1 MTPQDVLE
9 QLLARP
15 ERAAQRSFLVEQ
27 AARLDEAGQ
36 AALAAGLK
44 EQSEQFLRA
53 DIQRARQTAA
63 LLLEMAGVT
72 GNPRHRALG
81 LLAEA
86 NLWAIGLGEFRQAI
100 ERYDEAAGLYAAA
113 GCPVEQATAQIGKIA
128 AMSSLGQHEAALQ
141 TGRWAAQLLEKQ
153 QAWFPLAKLTANMA
167 AIHIRL
173 GQDAQALT
181 LLEQAQSL
189 YGRAGLAASPGWARA
204 EFNRAVT
211 LRNLGHFE
219 LSVQASQQAI
229 EMLEQLN
236 QPVEAAR
243 ARQSL
248 AITYYVLGR
257 YNEALSLLDEVRDVF
272 LADGRRRDAVLT
284 ELFISDCLLQ
294 LRRFGDVLD
303 KCQQVRQ
310 LFTELGTRFEVAQ
323 AILNE
328 AIAYAGNGQFT
339 AALNS
344 LTEARGLFEANGNQT
359 WMATA
364 DLEMAAVLLRT
375 PSRGEATG
383 EDVAST
389 PGRSLSVASPLR
401 LAEQAMAV
409 FQAYGQ
415 PVAEAQAR
423 LVAAQAAA
431 TLTDPARARAL
442 LAETLAF
449 AENQNVPF
457 LTFQS
462 YSLLGRL
469 ARGQGDRPAAL
480 EAYDRSIQEL
490 ERLRGRL
497 MVEFRA
503 GFLEDKQSVY
513 EDAVGLCLEMGQAE
527 PGLAYAERAKSRAL
541 LELLAFRLELGVEA
555 RAAEDAPLVAELT
568 HLRDER
574 DRLYRRWESGDGSG
588 ERGVPAR
595 PTDQQQAQ
603 QEVLTLEKRITDLW
617 HKLLIRNASYARD
630 AALWQVRAE
639 PVQPYLDRETL
650 LLEYFVAHDELII
663 FLVTAATVEARRLP
677 NPLAAVQEL
686 RQKLWVNLRRVAR
699 SQPAQVAAYTAN
711 AQGLLRRLY
720 DLLLA
725 PVRDTLADYARLIVV
740 PHGSLHYLPFH
751 ALHDGQ
757 CYLLETHE
765 VSYLPGA
772 NFLRYCQP
780 TQTNTQSANS
790 SAISRRPVTIGS
802 QPPSP
807 NPQPQS
813 FRPGLLAMG
822 HSLGGRLPF
831 TVQEAQAVAELWG
844 GRTLLEGEATRAA
857 LREAGAACQAIHL
870 ATHGDFRPDN
880 PLFSGLMLADGWL
893 TTLDIFSLRLRAS
906 LVTLSACQTGQHVVG
921 GGDELLGL
929 MRAFL
934 SAGAASLAL
943 TLWAVEDRST
953 ARLMERFYERL
964 AAGWTK
970 GAALRDAQCQFLAGY
985 EAAGYAHPYFWA
997 PFFLVGDAGPL
1008 V

>member
-1 MTPQDVLE
+1 MTPQNVLE
-9 QLLARP
+9 QLLALGD
-15 ERAAQRSFLVEQ
+15 RAAQRPFLIEQ

-44 EQSEQFLRA
+44 DKAEQFLRA

-63 LLLEMAGVT
+63 LLLDMAGVT

-100 ERYDEAAGLYAAA
+100 ERYDEAAQLYAAA
-113 GCPVEQATAQIGKIA
+113 GCQVEQATAQIGKIA
-128 AMSSLGQHEAALQ
+128 AMSSLGEHEAALQ
-141 TGRWAAQLLEKQ
+141 TGRWAAQILEQQ
-153 QAWFPLAKLTANMA
+153 QAWFPLAKLTSNLA

-189 YGRAGLAASPGWARA
+189 YERAGLAASPGWARA

-229 EMLEQLN
+229 ELLEQLH

-248 AITYYVLGR
+248 AITDYVLGR
-257 YNEALSLLDEVRDVF
+257 YNEALSLLDEVREVF
-272 LADGRRRDAVLT
+272 LADGRRRDAILT

-294 LRRFGDVLD
+294 LRRFADVLE

-328 AIAYAGNGQFT
+328 AIAYAGDGQFT
-339 AALNS
+339 AALDS

-364 DLEMAAVLLRT
+364 DLEMAAVLLRG
-375 PSRGEATG
+375 GEATG
-383 EDVAST
+383 REGSEVEAMPSPGAT
-389 PGRSLSVASPLR
+389 PLQ

-431 TLTDPARARAL
+431 TLANPARAREL

-449 AENQNVPF
+449 AESHNVPF

-503 GFLEDKQSVY
+503 GFLEDKQGVY
-513 EDAVGLCLEMGQAE
+513 EDAVGLCLDMGQTG
-527 PGLAYAERAKSRAL
+527 PGLEYAERAKSRAL

-568 HLRDER
+568 RLRDER
-574 DRLYRRWESGDGSG
+574 DRLYRRWESGDGGG
-588 ERGVPAR
+588 ERGVQAP

-603 QEVLTLEKRITDLW
+603 QEVLALEKRITDLW
-617 HKLLIRNASYARD
+617 HKLLIRNAGYARD

-639 PVQPYLDRETL
+639 PVQPYLTRDTL

-663 FLVTAATVEARRLP
+663 FMVTADTVEARRLP
-677 NPLAAVQEL
+677 NPLPAVQEL

-711 AQGLLRRLY
+711 AQGLLRRLHE
-720 DLLLA
+720 LLLS
-725 PVRDTLADYARLIVV
+725 PIRDILAGYHRLIVV
-740 PHGSLHYLPFH
+740 PHGPLHYLPFH
-751 ALHDGQ
+751 ALYDGRR
-757 CYLLETHE
+757 YLLETHE

-772 NFLRYCQP
+772 SFLRYCQP
-780 TQTNTQSANS
+780 LQGNSQAEKVRPFNRENPRQPVLSAS
-790 SAISRRPVTIGS
+790 SAS
-802 QPPSP
+802 PS
-807 NPQPQS
+807 S
-813 FRPGLLAMG
+813 RPGLLAMG
-822 HSLGGRLPF
+822 HSSAGRLPY
-831 TVQEAQAVAELWG
+831 TVQEAQVVAELWG

-857 LREAGAACQAIHL
+857 LRESGAACRAIHL

-880 PLFSGLMLADGWL
+880 PLFSGLVLADGWL
-893 TTLDIFSLRLRAS
+893 TTLDIFSLRLPVS

-953 ARLMERFYERL
+953 ARLMERFYGRL

-970 GAALRDAQCQFLAGY
+970 GAALRDAQCQFLAGK
-985 EAAGYAHPYFWA
+985 ETAAYAHPYFWA